1 MWKRDLK
8 QPGAKDLDLGVMV
21 LRWRWHSAG
30 WGQGPV
36 MGKIMNMT
44 MQFLVSEKWPINRE
58 EYILVRSVVFFPYS
72 VLIAKIYYHLQLAL
86 EERFV

>member
-1 MWKRDLK
+1 
-8 QPGAKDLDLGVMV
+8 
-21 LRWRWHSAG
+21 
-30 WGQGPV
+30 